1 MKTLLEFIE
10 PSEPPKPFN
19 LRFWERMYGFEFASS
34 ELSQIKELHS
44 AMKSREPNVKGYVK
58 ALSDDRFVLLPT
70 LFTPQFHVLCTCPI
84 GMKLPSENSY
94 IEVEGKARWSEIRYT
109 LETKVQGEKE
119 ILVDKWKNI
128 SPEWLKL
135 TKPEIGFKGF
145 KAAIFEQ
152 VYNVENFIQDL
163 IAYQAISC
171 PEFQGY
177 LGGLNVCL
185 YTATKENLPPKV
197 IDELK
202 RVVPADISKTY
213 TLNTEFGRIGLRFKY
228 NHATAN
234 ADRRLSDEAIKIL
247 ANRSSRFPFKEIS
260 MSLGSKRKTPQTL
273 DESPCRL
280 TDFPTVLNEETDIGR
295 KKLDPAFEA
304 FQYMLIQQ
312 LQDPVMP
319 NPTDAI
325 SKVQENLLKLQAS
338 YDFSPSTLARFKI
351 LDVSYSGKPQSIV
364 RLAMASARAESERH
378 VTPDQIDHA
387 IQKFNRNFDYIY
399 ELWSDRQELFRD
411 EEERTLRER
420 MLSRLSPDERKI
432 YRAVEKLQSSDKACV
447 SKEEISA
454 LLPNLTEFAL
464 ETLLHDLTV
473 GKGLLYEKSHNCYGA
488 LPIPAW

>member
-10 PSEPPKPFN
+10 PPEPPKPFK
-19 LRFWERMYGFEFASS
+19 LRFWERMYGFEFAAS

-44 AMKSREPNVKGYVK
+44 AMKSREPNVRGYVK
-58 ALSDDRFVLLPT
+58 ALSDNRFVLLPT
-70 LFTPQFHVLCTCPI
+70 LFTPQFHVLCTCPR
-84 GMKLPSENSY
+84 GMKLPPENSY
-94 IEVEGKARWSEIRYT
+94 IEVQGKARWSEIRYT
-109 LETKVQGEKE
+109 PETKVQGEKE
-119 ILVDKWKNI
+119 ILVDKWKNT

-135 TKPEIGFKGF
+135 TKTEIGFKDF

-185 YTATKENLPPKV
+185 YTATKENLSPQV
-197 IDELK
+197 INELK

-213 TLNTEFGRIGLRFKY
+213 TLSTEFGRIGLRFKY
-228 NHATAN
+228 NHVTAN
-234 ADRRLSDEAIKIL
+234 ADRQLSDEAIKIL

-260 MSLGSKRKTPQTL
+260 LSLGSKRKTPKTL
-273 DESPCRL
+273 DETPCRL
-280 TDFPTVLNEETDIGR
+280 TDIPTVLNEETDIGR

-304 FQYMLIQQ
+304 FHYMLIQH
-312 LQDPVMP
+312 LQDPIIP
-319 NPTDAI
+319 NPADAI

-351 LDVSYSGKPQSIV
+351 LDVSYSGKPQSVV
-364 RLAMASARAESERH
+364 RLAMASARAESARD
-378 VTPDQIDHA
+378 VTIDQVDHA

-399 ELWSDRQELFRD
+399 ELWSERLELFRD

-420 MLSRLSPDERKI
+420 MLSRLSTDERNI
-432 YRAVEKLQSSDKACV
+432 YRTIEKLQSSAKACV

-454 LLPNLTEFAL
+454 LLPHLKEFAL
-464 ETLLHDLTV
+464 ETLLHDLTI

-488 LPIPAW
+488 LPLPAH